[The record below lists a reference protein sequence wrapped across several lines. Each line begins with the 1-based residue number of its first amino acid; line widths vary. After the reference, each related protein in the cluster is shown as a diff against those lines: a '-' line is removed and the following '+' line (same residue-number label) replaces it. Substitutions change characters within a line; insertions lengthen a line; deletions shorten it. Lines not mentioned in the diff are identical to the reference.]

1 MTRGRNGVRLIS
13 RRTGVIEGIRAR
25 KLAGKEFRP
34 AHQPLPALRVEE
46 SGSRL
51 QECHP
56 HRSSRPPYRPAD
68 DYAGR
73 LRAQ

>member
-56 HRSSRPPYRPAD
+56 HGPAD
-68 DYAGR
+68 RGTGQQAITPGGC
-73 LRAQ
+73 AQ